1 MDLRGYK
8 VLVEPFDSEGTL
20 RGRVLMQ
27 DDDVRFSAPDMMRF
41 RKEAVSAVEFY
52 LSACEAA
59 GRQPAPPVKQ
69 AEWVALSDQ
78 QRERLRERAK
88 AGKKT
93 VSRVLNEIVTES
105 LGA

>member
-1 MDLRGYK
+1 MELRGYK

-27 DDDVRFSAPDMMRF
+27 DDDIRFSAPDMVRF

-59 GRQPAPPVKQ
+59 GREPAPPVAQ
-69 AEWVALSDQ
+69 AEWVALSER
-78 QRERLRERAK
+78 QREVLRKQAK
-88 AGKKT
+88 ASKKT
-93 VSRVLNEIVTES
+93 VSRVLSDIVSES